1 MSVAVSSCDYLD
13 IVPEMKVP
21 EEQVDFTNT
30 SEMYQAVSGVYAIVR
45 TAGCHWPVNL
55 VTVIRDGDVWS
66 GRYDDQAEMVTV
78 GCNYVYNNSHWAFND
93 IWVNHYTII
102 RIATEALKS
111 LDEYAKYITNEA
123 DMKKYLSYCAEV
135 RTIRAWAYYRLVQ
148 TFGDVTI
155 LRDPDQTDLQRSDK
169 RLVYQYMLEGDLD
182 YAWKYGEKL
191 RPNEMEHIGAYTAYT
206 ARMIAAKVY
215 LELGDYA
222 KVEECTN
229 DIITSRK
236 FSLYPDFYQLFK
248 IPGKLCDEKLMEV
261 QKVLEAAAEAKA
273 IGSTRFCMGAAWKHP
288 SAKDMPYVLE
298 MVKGVKKL
306 GLETCMTLGRLT
318 QEQTQALADAG
329 LDYYNHNLDTSPE
342 FYGNIITTRTY
353 SERLQTLAYVR
364 EAGMKICSGGILGMG
379 ESVDDRAGLLIQLAN
394 LPEHPESVPINMLV
408 KVKGT
413 PLAEE
418 KDVDP
423 FDFIRTLA
431 VARIMMPKSHVRLS
445 AGREQMNEQMQA
457 LAFMAGANSI
467 FYGEKLLTTKNPQ
480 AEKDMQLFAR
490 LGIKPEER
498 EEHADEVHQAAIE
511 QALVEQR
518 ESKLFYNAASA

>member
-1 MSVAVSSCDYLD
+1 MSATASVATRHD
-13 IVPEMKVP
+13 
-21 EEQVDFTNT
+21 
-30 SEMYQAVSGVYAIVR
+30 
-45 TAGCHWPVNL
+45 
-55 VTVIRDGDVWS
+55 WS
-66 GRYDDQAEMVTV
+66 
-78 GCNYVYNNSHWAFND
+78 
-93 IWVNHYTII
+93 
-102 RIATEALKS
+102 L
-111 LDEYAKYITNEA
+111 
-123 DMKKYLSYCAEV
+123 AEV
-135 RTIRAWAYYRLVQ
+135 RALFEQPFNDLLFQAQTVHRAHFDPNRVQ
-148 TFGDVTI
+148 VSTLLSIKTGACPEDCKYCPQSGHYNTG
-155 LRDPDQTDLQRSDK
+155 LDK
-169 RLVYQYMLEGDLD
+169 
-182 YAWKYGEKL
+182 
-191 RPNEMEHIGAYTAYT
+191 
-206 ARMIAAKVY
+206 
-215 LELGDYA
+215 
-222 KVEECTN
+222 
-229 DIITSRK
+229 
-236 FSLYPDFYQLFK
+236 
-248 IPGKLCDEKLMEV
+248 EKLMEV

-480 AEKDMQLFAR
+480 IGRA
-490 LGIKPEER
+490 
-498 EEHADEVHQAAIE
+498 HV
-511 QALVEQR
+511 
-518 ESKLFYNAASA
+518 

>member
-1 MSVAVSSCDYLD
+1 MSATASVATRHD
-13 IVPEMKVP
+13 
-21 EEQVDFTNT
+21 
-30 SEMYQAVSGVYAIVR
+30 
-45 TAGCHWPVNL
+45 
-55 VTVIRDGDVWS
+55 WS
-66 GRYDDQAEMVTV
+66 
-78 GCNYVYNNSHWAFND
+78 
-93 IWVNHYTII
+93 
-102 RIATEALKS
+102 L
-111 LDEYAKYITNEA
+111 
-123 DMKKYLSYCAEV
+123 AEV
-135 RTIRAWAYYRLVQ
+135 RALFEQPFNDLLFQAQTVHRAHFDPNRVQ
-148 TFGDVTI
+148 VSTLLSIKTGACPEDCKYCPQSGHYNTG
-155 LRDPDQTDLQRSDK
+155 LDK
-169 RLVYQYMLEGDLD
+169 
-182 YAWKYGEKL
+182 
-191 RPNEMEHIGAYTAYT
+191 
-206 ARMIAAKVY
+206 
-215 LELGDYA
+215 
-222 KVEECTN
+222 
-229 DIITSRK
+229 
-236 FSLYPDFYQLFK
+236 
-248 IPGKLCDEKLMEV
+248 EKLMEV

-342 FYGNIITTRTY
+342 FYGNIIPTRTS
-353 SERLQTLAYVR
+353 SERLQTLAYAR

-379 ESVDDRAGLLIQLAN
+379 ESGDDRAGLLIQLAN

-518 ESKLFYNAASA
+518 DSQLFYNAASA